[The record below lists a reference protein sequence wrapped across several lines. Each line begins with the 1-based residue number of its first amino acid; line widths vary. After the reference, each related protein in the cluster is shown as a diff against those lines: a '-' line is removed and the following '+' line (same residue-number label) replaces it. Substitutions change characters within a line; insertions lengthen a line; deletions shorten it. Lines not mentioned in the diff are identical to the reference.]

1 MELMWYFVIYSFF
14 GCLLE
19 WSYARVTGGKRR
31 RRCFRVLPLCP
42 VYGLGALAILAIA
55 RASQL
60 SGLWLLAACAV
71 AASGVE
77 YLMAVVYE
85 RGFGVSFWDYSARR
99 GNVHGR
105 ICPAFSAVWGVL
117 ALVLVGWIHPGVV
130 RFVNALPRPLNGMM
144 ALLLAADSLHTA
156 AVLYRGRSTDS
167 LCWPQFARKNTA

>member
-1 MELMWYFVIYSFF
+1 MALMWYFVIYSFF

-19 WSYARVTGGKRR
+19 WSYARVTGGRHR

-55 RASQL
+55 RWTQL
-60 SGLWLLAACAV
+60 SGLWLLAACGV

-105 ICPAFSAVWGVL
+105 ICPAFSTIWGIL
-117 ALVLVGWIHPGVV
+117 ALVLVEWIHPGVV
-130 RFVNALPRPLNGMM
+130 RFVRCVPEPLSAMM

-156 AVLYRGRSTDS
+156 AVLYRERSADS
-167 LCWPQFARKNTA
+167 LSWFGWEQKNTA